1 MSQSPSSAITTFSPI
16 LTRRRARPRD
26 KLDSA
31 ATCDGHCKNNNN
43 NNNNMTLFNEGNIIY
58 WLPSSLQYGPP

>member
-1 MSQSPSSAITTFSPI
+1 MILNQSQWIKGEKEGKIYSAIV
-16 LTRRRARPRD
+16 A
-26 KLDSA
+26 KNNN
-31 ATCDGHCKNNNN
+31 NNNN